1 MSKEVV
7 KKDQLTSL
15 AIAESEFS
23 DIANEF
29 NIDSSDILIP
39 KILLMQP
46 TSVFVAD
53 GEAVLGDFRNSVTK
67 EKIGTV
73 NEPFEFIP
81 FHFTKTWDIV
91 SVDDAGKY
99 IRKEEFKIGGENLP
113 WEFEEEGKKLKR
125 IKRLDFFGFTPKALE
140 RGDILPNILS
150 FRSTGYREGTKILT
164 QFKLNISK
172 KKLPWSNIWTIKGE
186 KKKNENNQSYCV
198 PKIDIAGD
206 TPEETLKV
214 CLDWYKNIKSM
225 ASRIKVDDSDVE
237 REVTVDVTNDIS
249 ETGNF

>member
-7 KKDQLTSL
+7 KKDQPTSL

-29 NIDSSDILIP
+29 QIDSSDILIP

-73 NEPFEFIP
+73 NDPFEFIP
-81 FHFTKTWDIV
+81 FHYTKTWDIV

-99 IRKEEFKIGGENLP
+99 IRKEEFKIGDENLP
-113 WEFEEEGKKLKR
+113 
-125 IKRLDFFGFTPKALE
+125 IT
-140 RGDILPNILS
+140 
-150 FRSTGYREGTKILT
+150 
-164 QFKLNISK
+164 
-172 KKLPWSNIWTIKGE
+172 
-186 KKKNENNQSYCV
+186 
-198 PKIDIAGD
+198 
-206 TPEETLKV
+206 
-214 CLDWYKNIKSM
+214 
-225 ASRIKVDDSDVE
+225 
-237 REVTVDVTNDIS
+237 
-249 ETGNF
+249 

>member
-15 AIAESEFS
+15 AINEGDFA

-46 TSVFVAD
+46 TSVFVTD

-91 SVDDAGKY
+91 SVDDTSKY

-113 WEFEEEGKKLKR
+113 WEFVEEGKNLKR